1 MILTLCTACAAPL
14 PDEPMQCAECAT
26 RYCSER
32 CERYDRRR
40 GGHGKICGAVASGGG
55 AEQYHADKK
64 YKEAVAVAVAKC
76 AKDTAGQTCYIC
88 YGEGDEDGLVR
99 GCACRGES
107 GIAHIS
113 CLAEQ
118 ARRLVVHAE
127 AEARDLDDDALDA
140 AWKRWCICGLC
151 EQDYHGVVSCAL
163 GWACWKTYVGRPET
177 GGQVRQMA
185 MNLLG
190 AGLSE
195 AYHFEDALTV
205 LEAELAMKRRLG
217 SSEQNILVAQTNIAL
232 CYYKLGRHQEALD
245 LRREIYARGLALG
258 VPSKDLFIDVLNLSW
273 SMKECGL
280 CAESKSFLRE
290 QLPAARRALG
300 ADHDTVIQLRWQ
312 HADALRLSDGASRD
326 DVVEAV
332 TLLEELSR
340 TTQRIYGTSHPLAND
355 IRNALGWARETLAAF
370 DTSTSK

>member
-1 MILTLCTACAAPL
+1 
-14 PDEPMQCAECAT
+14 
-26 RYCSER
+26 
-32 CERYDRRR
+32 
-40 GGHGKICGAVASGGG
+40 
-55 AEQYHADKK
+55 
-64 YKEAVAVAVAKC
+64 
-76 AKDTAGQTCYIC
+76 
-88 YGEGDEDGLVR
+88 
-99 GCACRGES
+99 
-107 GIAHIS
+107 
-113 CLAEQ
+113 
-118 ARRLVVHAE
+118 
-127 AEARDLDDDALDA
+127 
-140 AWKRWCICGLC
+140 
-151 EQDYHGVVSCAL
+151 
-163 GWACWKTYVGRPET
+163 
-177 GGQVRQMA
+177 MA

-312 HADALRLSDGASRD
+312 HADALRLSDGASRE

-355 IRNALGWARETLAAF
+355 IRNTLGWARETLAAF

>member
-1 MILTLCTACAAPL
+1 M
-14 PDEPMQCAECAT
+14 
-26 RYCSER
+26 
-32 CERYDRRR
+32 
-40 GGHGKICGAVASGGG
+40 
-55 AEQYHADKK
+55 
-64 YKEAVAVAVAKC
+64 
-76 AKDTAGQTCYIC
+76 
-88 YGEGDEDGLVR
+88 
-99 GCACRGES
+99 CACRGTA
-107 GIAHIS
+107 GFAHVS

-118 ARRLVVHAE
+118 AKILIAE
-127 AEARDLDDDALDA
+127 AEENNLTD
-140 AWKRWCICGLC
+140 KVNERWQRWRTCSLC
-151 EQDYHGVVSCAL
+151 EQEYHGLVGCAL